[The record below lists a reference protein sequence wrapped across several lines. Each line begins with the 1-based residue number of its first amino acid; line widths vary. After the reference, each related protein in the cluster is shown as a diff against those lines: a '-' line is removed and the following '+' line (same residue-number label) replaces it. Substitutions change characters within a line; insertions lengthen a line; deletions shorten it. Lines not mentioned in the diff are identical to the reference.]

1 VREFH
6 PLPFSPAVAGGH
18 LGTVSR
24 ITTRRVPSSN
34 RFRAAAR
41 KCKKHSS
48 ALSLLPRVPPRA
60 SGERSINGPAAFQ
73 TATRGR
79 RERVPSGDGAARA
92 PVSGWRGR
100 ERGDDRICRAGLRL
114 PGPALRGVCS
124 GWCGREDLNLHTLP
138 GTCLKHARLPIP
150 PRPQNIELI
159 SGAPGWLSAA
169 QAIESRRW
177 TGPWRSLSVSRIR
190 SK

>member
-1 VREFH
+1 MREFH

-41 KCKKHSS
+41 KCKEHSS

-73 TATRGR
+73 SATRGR

-92 PVSGWRGR
+92 RVSGWRGR

-114 PGPALRGVCS
+114 PRTCPEGRMFWMVRSRGLEPPHPS
-124 GWCGREDLNLHTLP
+124 GYMH
-138 GTCLKHARLPIP
+138 LKHARLPIP
-150 PRPQNIELI
+150 PRPRTAKLVPTSSHTYLKLI
-159 SGAPGWLSAA
+159 
-169 QAIESRRW
+169 
-177 TGPWRSLSVSRIR
+177 
-190 SK
+190 